1 MLARL
6 AENLFWMGRYLE
18 RAEGT
23 ARMVDVT
30 YHTLLESPPEE
41 VTESWGELLEV
52 LHLRTLYGQRTIEPL
67 AVVAFLVLDRG
78 NPGSV
83 TSAVTQARENARSVR
98 ELCSTELWEVVND
111 LHLALVARDLQRDVE
126 HQPWELLSMVR
137 RSCLTVYGVASET
150 MPRDEAW
157 RFLALGRMLERA
169 AMSCRLLEVRFEH
182 LETLGEPSR
191 RLVGDPED
199 EVPHGAD
206 RTDFHHWVALLKSA
220 SAFEPY
226 RRRYRSSMDP
236 ADVTEFLLLAPDLP
250 RSVAFCLA
258 SARAQLTAL
267 CDGEDSRA
275 TRRLGRTAAM
285 LEYRDV
291 SELFELGLHDCL
303 GEVQREVAQV
313 TDDIREQFFRHA
325 AGGNLHAVATS

>member
-41 VTESWGELLEV
+41 VAETWSELLEV
-52 LHLRTLYGQRTIEPL
+52 LHLLDLYGQRPLEPL

-83 TSAVTQARENARSVR
+83 TSAVTRARENARSVR
-98 ELCSTELWEVVND
+98 ELVSTELWEVVND
-111 LHLALVARDLQRDVE
+111 LHLTLVARDLQRDVE
-126 HQPWELLSMVR
+126 HQPWELLALVR

-182 LETLGEPSR
+182 LEAPSR
-191 RLVGDPED
+191 RLVGDPGREL
-199 EVPHGAD
+199 PRGAD
-206 RTDFHHWVALLKSA
+206 RADFHHWVALLKSA

-258 SARAQLTAL
+258 SARAQLAAL
-267 CDGEDSRA
+267 SDGEDSRA

-291 SELFELGLHDCL
+291 RELFELGLHDCL
-303 GEVQREVAQV
+303 GEIQREVAQV